1 MIGVQSLGVGDND
14 ERQGLGA
21 SLGVIQNVPICNAK
35 EFGILLKGHEKP
47 TKGSRM
53 EVAKPE
59 QHFLNALCGRNAKDG
74 ESNLVALGES

>member
-1 MIGVQSLGVGDND
+1 M
-14 ERQGLGA
+14 
-21 SLGVIQNVPICNAK
+21 IQNVPICNAK
-35 EFGILLKGHEKP
+35 ELGILLKGHEKP

-59 QHFLNALCGRNAKDG
+59 QHFLNALCGRSAKDRLEEGETRYG